1 MNWLLGAR
9 RWAVVGAVASAGC
22 ATSGAVPGPAPFP
35 NAPRPTVVAIAPEI
49 VVSGGRT
56 ALVQTALDQRGIR
69 YRLGG
74 SSPADGFD
82 CSGFVRF
89 VFAQHHIEMPR
100 TVAELAAVGQSID
113 VTRAE
118 PGDLV
123 FFTTIAPGASHV
135 GIALGAGEF
144 VHAPSDGSVVRIDR
158 VDSPYWRSRTID
170 ARRVF

>member
-1 MNWLLGAR
+1 M
-9 RWAVVGAVASAGC
+9 VA
-22 ATSGAVPGPAPFP
+22 PAPFP
-35 NAPRPTVVAIAPEI
+35 NAPRPDVAAP
-49 VVSGGRT
+49 VRDAPDSGGRT
-56 ALVQTALDQRGIR
+56 AIIQTALDQRGVR

-74 SSPADGFD
+74 ATPAEGFD

-89 VFAQHHIEMPR
+89 VFARHQIELPR
-100 TVAELAAVGQSID
+100 TVAEQATIGRPVD
-113 VTRAE
+113 VARAE

-135 GIALGAGEF
+135 GIALGSGEF

-158 VDSPYWRSRTID
+158 VDAPYWRARTID